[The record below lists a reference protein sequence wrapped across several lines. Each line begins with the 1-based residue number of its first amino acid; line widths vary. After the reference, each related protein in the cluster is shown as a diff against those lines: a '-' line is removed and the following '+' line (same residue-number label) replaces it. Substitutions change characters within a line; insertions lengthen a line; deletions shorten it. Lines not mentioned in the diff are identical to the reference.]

1 MNLDLVKDFLVKIN
15 QSRRNEKISIKFP
28 EDLDKFTLILLKFL
42 FNLKIREK
50 YLIEVSPKFI
60 ENNFLITN
68 ISSFNLDFDKFI
80 KKYNF
85 SSNIKNIIFFIIGE
99 LYDNIKE
106 HSHSFDVYLDL
117 EKNEEIYLGVFDNGI
132 TIFNRYK
139 EVGIEGKDYKE
150 AIEKALEGVS
160 AKSIEERGYGLRTIK
175 KIIKNVN
182 GRICVFSGEAYG
194 VIDNQEKVDFLD
206 FYFPGT
212 GVILSFPLT
221 SKNLSDIL

>member
-1 MNLDLVKDFLVKIN
+1 MNLDLVKDVLVKIN
-15 QSRRNEKISIKFP
+15 QSRRNEKISIKLP
-28 EDLDKFTLILLKFL
+28 EDLDKLTLILLKFL

-50 YLIEVSPKFI
+50 YLIEVSPKFT
-60 ENNFLITN
+60 EDNFLITN

-80 KKYNF
+80 EKYDF
-85 SSNIKNIIFFIIGE
+85 PFHIKNLISFIAGE

-106 HSHSFDVYLDL
+106 HAHSFDVYLDL

-139 EVGIEGKDYKE
+139 EAGIEVKDYKE
-150 AIEKALEGVS
+150 AIEKALEGIS

-175 KIIKNVN
+175 KIIKNIN
-182 GRICVFSGEAYG
+182 GKMYVFSGEAYG

>member
-1 MNLDLVKDFLVKIN
+1 MNLDLVKDVLVKIN
-15 QSRRNEKISIKFP
+15 QSRRNEKISIKLP
-28 EDLDKFTLILLKFL
+28 EDLDKLTLILLKFL
-42 FNLKIREK
+42 FNLKIKEK

-60 ENNFLITN
+60 ESNFLITN

-80 KKYNF
+80 EKYNF
-85 SSNIKNIIFFIIGE
+85 PFNIENIISFIVGE

-106 HSHSFDVYLDL
+106 HAHSFDVYLDL

-139 EVGIEGKDYKE
+139 EAGIEIKDYKE

-175 KIIKNVN
+175 KIINNIN
-182 GRICVFSGEAYG
+182 GKMCVFSGEAYG
-194 VIDNQEKVDFLD
+194 VIDKQEKVNFLD

>member
-1 MNLDLVKDFLVKIN
+1 MNLDLVKDVLVKIN
-15 QSRRNEKISIKFP
+15 QSRRNEKISIKLP
-28 EDLDKFTLILLKFL
+28 EDLDKHTLILLKFL
-42 FNLKIREK
+42 FNLKIKEK

-60 ENNFLITN
+60 ESNFLITN

-80 KKYNF
+80 EKYNF
-85 SSNIKNIIFFIIGE
+85 PFNIKNIISFIVGE

-106 HSHSFDVYLDL
+106 HAHSFDVYLDL
-117 EKNEEIYLGVFDNGI
+117 EKDKDIYLGVFDNGI

-139 EVGIEGKDYKE
+139 EAGIEVKDYKE

-175 KIIKNVN
+175 KIINNIN
-182 GRICVFSGEAYG
+182 GKMYVFSGEAYG
-194 VIDNQEKVDFLD
+194 VIDKQEKVNFLD

>member
-1 MNLDLVKDFLVKIN
+1 MNLDLVKDVIIKIN
-15 QSRRNEKISIKFP
+15 QSRRNEKISIKLP
-28 EDLDKFTLILLKFL
+28 EDLDKLTLILLKFL
-42 FNLKIREK
+42 FNIKIREK

-80 KKYNF
+80 EKYDF
-85 SSNIKNIIFFIIGE
+85 PFNIKNIISFITGE

-106 HSHSFDVYLDL
+106 HAHSFDVYLDL
-117 EKNEEIYLGVFDNGI
+117 EKDKDIYLGVFDNGI

-139 EVGIEGKDYKE
+139 EAGIEVKDYKE

-175 KIIKNVN
+175 KIINNIN
-182 GRICVFSGEAYG
+182 GKMCVFSGEAYG
-194 VIDNQEKVDFLD
+194 VINKQEKVDFLD